1 MSKVRVGI
9 LGAKRGLGLAR
20 QFKAHP
26 EAEVVALCEKD
37 EVSARKFLRELGRK
51 VEVYRDYR
59 ELLEHGLDVVVLA
72 GYYPDHAPQ
81 AVEALKRG
89 INVLSEV
96 CACHTLAQGVEL
108 CRVAE
113 EAQQKGVH
121 YMLAENCCYF
131 NTVQEME
138 RLYREGAIGELSY
151 AEGEYIHNGSRIW
164 HIISPYYLHWRDW
177 LPATYYCT
185 HSLGPIV
192 KITGMRPT
200 KVVGF
205 VSPNR
210 TGRLYRKMG
219 DDWGVFVLTMENQ
232 AIVRI
237 IAWGYGPMDS
247 TWYRLYGTEGAMETG
262 RWDGDGRKIE
272 SLLKVH
278 RQKVMEEASVE
289 VYEPPFRRFAEEASG
304 AGHGG
309 GDFFVVWEFME
320 ALAHNRRPPIDVYMA
335 MDMTLPGILAYRS
348 ALMGGVPLEVPDFRR
363 EDVRRLY
370 EADTW
375 DPDPRKAGPGD
386 PPPSVLG
393 KVEISEDVK
402 ALLEEKTRRYREK
415 SDG

>member
-1 MSKVRVGI
+1 
-9 LGAKRGLGLAR
+9 
-20 QFKAHP
+20 
-26 EAEVVALCEKD
+26 VVALCEKD

-59 ELLEHGLDVVVLA
+59 ELLEHGLDVVVLT

-138 RLYREGAIGELSY
+138 
-151 AEGEYIHNGSRIW
+151 
-164 HIISPYYLHWRDW
+164 
-177 LPATYYCT
+177 
-185 HSLGPIV
+185 
-192 KITGMRPT
+192 
-200 KVVGF
+200 
-205 VSPNR
+205 
-210 TGRLYRKMG
+210 
-219 DDWGVFVLTMENQ
+219 
-232 AIVRI
+232 
-237 IAWGYGPMDS
+237 
-247 TWYRLYGTEGAMETG
+247 TG

-309 GDFFVVWEFME
+309 GDLFVVWEFME

-402 ALLEEKTRRYREK
+402 ALLEEKTRRYREE